1 MLRFVSVR
9 SWSEISWE
17 LTTEVTVTSF
27 DKEWVMMRSSKD
39 DRSWC
44 ESCLV
49 GDFTNC
55 EKEVEWRSS
64 DNPLSIVSGEVPGKL
79 KSPHIIK
86 RPTASVPHW

>member
-1 MLRFVSVR
+1 M
-9 SWSEISWE
+9 
-17 LTTEVTVTSF
+17 TSF
-27 DKEWVMMRSSKD
+27 DEDGVMMRSSKD

-64 DNPLSIVSGEVPGKL
+64 ANPLSIVSGEVPGKL
-79 KSPHIIK
+79 KSPLII
-86 RPTASVPHW
+86 RRSTASVPRLVSSKPNSSRNTDLLEEGGR